1 MTEKW
6 TNSERTLRSS
16 SVQSMLGPN
25 PVRYVGMRAA
35 CAGTLAMAQSYYRRY
50 AGVSVHKAQ
59 VSLSFDLARSFF
71 LSFFRAGYG
80 ATLQLRAHSLSLSL
94 SFCFSRLDV
103 EGQKTYSP
111 ANTSRVLG
119 GRQCLRKEPRLEV
132 KNPQLQVAQGRAI

>member
-35 CAGTLAMAQSYYRRY
+35 CAGTLAMAQSFYRRC

-59 VSLSFDLARSFF
+59 LSVSFDLARS
-71 LSFFRAGYG
+71 SSSSSSSTGS
-80 ATLQLRAHSLSLSL
+80 AT
-94 SFCFSRLDV
+94 
-103 EGQKTYSP
+103 P
-111 ANTSRVLG
+111 
-119 GRQCLRKEPRLEV
+119 
-132 KNPQLQVAQGRAI
+132 